1 MTLSCLKCLEIDVT
15 KETDFMSIFLP
26 YNPTDAVNYFSTLF
40 NLNLTSLTDF
50 QLLIITL
57 FANIYFFVFWFII
70 IYFSLKI
77 FNRIWER
84 FF

>member
-1 MTLSCLKCLEIDVT
+1 
-15 KETDFMSIFLP
+15 MSIFLP
-26 YNPTDAVNYFSTLF
+26 YSPTVIMTFFTELFSLDLSTL
-40 NLNLTSLTDF
+40 TGYETM
-50 QLLIITL
+50 IITIL
-57 FANIYFFVFWFII
+57 ANIYFFVFWGII

>member
-1 MTLSCLKCLEIDVT
+1 
-15 KETDFMSIFLP
+15 MSFVLP
-26 YNPTDAVNYFSTLF
+26 YNPTIIVEYFTNLF
-40 NLNLTSLTDF
+40 NLDLSTLTSYETMILTI
-50 QLLIITL
+50 LS
-57 FANIYFFVFWFII
+57 NIYFFVFWGVL

>member
-1 MTLSCLKCLEIDVT
+1 
-15 KETDFMSIFLP
+15 MSIFFP
-26 YNPTDAVNYFSTLF
+26 YSPTVVIDYF
-40 NLNLTSLTDF
+40 TSLFSLDLTV
-50 QLLIITL
+50 LTTYESLIVTII
-57 FANIYFFVFWFII
+57 ANLYFFVYWFVI

>member
-1 MTLSCLKCLEIDVT
+1 
-15 KETDFMSIFLP
+15 MSIFFP
-26 YNPTDAVNYFSTLF
+26 YSPSIVIEYF
-40 NLNLTSLTDF
+40 TSLFSLDLTT
-50 QLLIITL
+50 LSTYESLIITIL
-57 FANIYFFVFWFII
+57 ANIYFFIYWFII

>member
-1 MTLSCLKCLEIDVT
+1 MSIYIPYDPTIIVDYFANLFSLDLTTLSNY
-15 KETDFMSIFLP
+15 ETVI
-26 YNPTDAVNYFSTLF
+26 
-40 NLNLTSLTDF
+40 LTILS
-50 QLLIITL
+50 
-57 FANIYFFVFWFII
+57 NIYFFIFWGVT

>member
-1 MTLSCLKCLEIDVT
+1 
-15 KETDFMSIFLP
+15 MSIFMP
-26 YNPTDAVNYFSTLF
+26 YNPTVVIDYFTNLF
-40 NLNLTSLTDF
+40 SLDLTVLTTYESLIVTIIANL
-50 QLLIITL
+50 
-57 FANIYFFVFWFII
+57 YFFVYWFVI

>member
-1 MTLSCLKCLEIDVT
+1 
-15 KETDFMSIFLP
+15 MSFVLP
-26 YNPTDAVNYFSTLF
+26 YNPTIIVEYFTNLFSLDLTTLSDYETMI
-40 NLNLTSLTDF
+40 LTIL
-50 QLLIITL
+50 
-57 FANIYFFVFWFII
+57 ANIYFFIFWGVI

>member
-1 MTLSCLKCLEIDVT
+1 
-15 KETDFMSIFLP
+15 MSIFLP
-26 YNPTDAVNYFSTLF
+26 YSPTVVMDYFTNLF
-40 NLNLTSLTDF
+40 SLDLSVLTTYES
-50 QLLIITL
+50 LIITII
-57 FANIYFFVFWFII
+57 ANLYFFVYWFVI

>member
-1 MTLSCLKCLEIDVT
+1 
-15 KETDFMSIFLP
+15 MSIFLP
-26 YNPTDAVNYFSTLF
+26 YSPSIVIEYF
-40 NLNLTSLTDF
+40 TSLFSLDLTT
-50 QLLIITL
+50 LSTYESLIITIL
-57 FANIYFFVFWFII
+57 ANIYFFIYWFII